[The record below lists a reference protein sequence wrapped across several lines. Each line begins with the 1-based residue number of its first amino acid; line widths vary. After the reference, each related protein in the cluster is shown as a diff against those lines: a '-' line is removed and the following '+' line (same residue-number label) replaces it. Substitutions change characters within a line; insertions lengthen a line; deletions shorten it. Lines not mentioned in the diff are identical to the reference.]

1 MANDTPTESA
11 YHEVSPKHHLR
22 FGTLFEPVE
31 AYLEASEEHE
41 IHVDSV
47 VVTYLPR
54 MEAFFD

>member
-22 FGTLFEPVE
+22 FGRLFESVE

-47 VVTYLPR
+47 VVT
-54 MEAFFD
+54 